1 MHKIFWVLFLRCFS
15 SYDDMNLKRR
25 TSLPLVRS
33 QSFQL
38 SGKEGIIH
46 IYNQLI
52 SSVTLDTIQSV
63 LLHVYE
69 NGNHRLMLKY
79 TGL

>member
-1 MHKIFWVLFLRCFS
+1 VFAKALLISFSPFLFSLHRCFS

-38 SGKEGIIH
+38 AGKEGIYYSRVVH
-46 IYNQLI
+46 LV
-52 SSVTLDTIQSV
+52 SSVTVLVLYNVCVTASV
-63 LLHVYE
+63 
-69 NGNHRLMLKY
+69 
-79 TGL
+79 

>member
-1 MHKIFWVLFLRCFS
+1 MRNVLRKMCLKSFLEFPRCFS

-38 SGKEGIIH
+38 AGKEGIIH
-46 IYNQLI
+46 IIYL
-52 SSVTLDTIQSV
+52 VCAVALGAALCVCV
-63 LLHVYE
+63 L
-69 NGNHRLMLKY
+69 
-79 TGL
+79 

>member
-1 MHKIFWVLFLRCFS
+1 MCLKSFLEFPRCFS

-38 SGKEGIIH
+38 AGKEGIFHIIH
-46 IYNQLI
+46 L
-52 SSVTLDTIQSV
+52 V
-63 LLHVYE
+63 LLLVLHNVCVVHVCV
-69 NGNHRLMLKY
+69 L
-79 TGL
+79 

>member
-1 MHKIFWVLFLRCFS
+1 MFIKALWILCSRCFS

-38 SGKEGIIH
+38 AGKEGIIH
-46 IYNQLI
+46 TSYI
-52 SSVTLDTIQSV
+52 
-63 LLHVYE
+63 
-69 NGNHRLMLKY
+69 
-79 TGL
+79 

>member
-1 MHKIFWVLFLRCFS
+1 MLKKLLKFPRCFS

-38 SGKEGIIH
+38 AGKEGITH
-46 IYNQLI
+46 I
-52 SSVTLDTIQSV
+52 
-63 LLHVYE
+63 LHLVCGVALSAAHCAE
-69 NGNHRLMLKY
+69 LW
-79 TGL
+79 